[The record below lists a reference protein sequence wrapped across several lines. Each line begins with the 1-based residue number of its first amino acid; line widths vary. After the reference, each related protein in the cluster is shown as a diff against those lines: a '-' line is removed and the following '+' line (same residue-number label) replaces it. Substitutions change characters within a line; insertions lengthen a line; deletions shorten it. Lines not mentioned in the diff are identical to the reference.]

1 MEHSEKA
8 TRETIVSLVANPTPG
23 IWIVLYSRIRSWN
36 GGALLGAMNRGAI
49 GWVRMCLVCGG
60 VGGMGG
66 WGGGLDGSA
75 LADLTH
81 LHTRTPKRN

>member
-1 MEHSEKA
+1 VEHSEKA

-49 GWVRMCLVCGG
+49 GYVRVWCRWVDVGGYFGWVCGWMD
-60 VGGMGG
+60 GMGVC
-66 WGGGLDGSA
+66 WLIS
-75 LADLTH
+75 
-81 LHTRTPKRN
+81 HTYTQSN